1 MKKNTPRSS
10 SKRPTATINVKATEV
25 KKDPPKKGDEK
36 TTSSATKAAGASTA
50 SNAKKTN
57 PKSVSGGST
66 TTKSSAGKNPPG
78 GTPPKAP
85 KAASSS
91 GGGFFSHL
99 MASIIGAVL
108 GIFGLSYASN
118 QNMLPQTVQLGGGT
132 SKQLNMLAGR
142 VGSLEVQTSS
152 NDVNSITNRLAHLNE
167 RLDKTQAG
175 LGGGK
180 QGAPTLVQKIARL
193 ETILADLE
201 TAARTG
207 KGGKLAGL
215 TAVTKQLK
223 KSNKQTLALN
233 GEFIKLR
240 EAQTSFRE
248 DLTSLRS
255 AQADFRTTSAKI
267 SNEIAAI
274 RNANAK
280 MVADA
285 SRPPDVSAQIKP
297 VIAMLG
303 DLTAKIDGVLGREA
317 GSKAEGRNIALA
329 LSLGELKRAVNEGAP
344 YKAELARVQP
354 HAPKSLDLA
363 ILTQYANKGIVT
375 HTALRSE
382 FSSVSNKA
390 LASEHTA
397 KSGSF
402 MDQLMANAKSMVQ
415 VRPTGLVEGET
426 TGAVLSRMEYKLD
439 RDDLSGALKESGA
452 LQGSAKDVMQ
462 SWVAKARS
470 RVNGDM
476 VLRALEDKI
485 RNSLAGSKPK
495 AKG

>member
-25 KKDPPKKGDEK
+25 KKDPPAKSGQK
-36 TTSSATKAAGASTA
+36 TTSSGSKSASASAAS
-50 SNAKKTN
+50 SAKKTN
-57 PKSVSGGST
+57 QKTVSGSST
-66 TTKSSAGKNPPG
+66 ASKNAGKTPPG
-78 GTPPKAP
+78 GTPPKTP
-85 KAASSS
+85 QAASSS

-118 QNMLPQTVQLGGGT
+118 QNMLPQAVQLGGGT
-132 SKQLNMLAGR
+132 VKQIDMLAGR
-142 VGSLEVQTSS
+142 IGSLEVQTSS

-180 QGAPTLVQKIARL
+180 QGGPTLVQKITRL

-223 KSNKQTLALN
+223 KSNKQALALN
-233 GEFIKLR
+233 SEFIKLR

-248 DLTSLRS
+248 DLTSIRS
-255 AQADFRTTSAKI
+255 AQADFRTTTAKI

-280 MVADA
+280 MVANA
-285 SRPPDVSAQIKP
+285 SRPPDVSSQINP
-297 VIAMLG
+297 VMSSLAA
-303 DLTAKIDGVLGREA
+303 LTAKIDGVMNREA
-317 GSKAEGRNIALA
+317 LSKAEGRDIALA

-375 HTALRSE
+375 HTALRADFTSI
-382 FSSVSNKA
+382 SNKA

-397 KSGSF
+397 KSGSL

-452 LQGSAKDVMQ
+452 LKGSAKDVMQ
-462 SWVAKARS
+462 PWIAKARS
-470 RVNGDM
+470 RVDGDM